1 MKIFSFLFF
10 ALPILGF
17 QLRAQDAIEVNGS
30 INTTVYRSSEELPFW
45 FFRNTNGFIKETTSA
60 GLNAFAK
67 AEYQISESTSLEGG
81 ISLLYRDGTQQQAQR
96 GNLFLKFKAK
106 YYQVTLGAENPAER
120 NLLSST
126 NQNIILSGNT
136 RPFPGVL
143 IESPEYI
150 ALSNALSFD
159 YGIGHYVLKDDRF
172 VENTRVHYKR
182 LNVTYKTESTGSFSL
197 GIQHFAQWGG
207 TSPVNGDLP
216 DGAGDFVKIFLA
228 QAGGDNS
235 EPGEQVNALG
245 NHLGSFDFTYKKTMR
260 KGLLKLYHLHLF
272 EDGSGT
278 AFKNFPDGVW
288 GIDYKFDNP
297 SLITNILYE
306 YVDTRSQSGSSGRSG
321 RDNYFSNKGYRSG
334 WTYEGD
340 IIGLPFFQLNPD
352 TGLGIINN
360 RVVAHH
366 FGVSSVINK
375 FDFVAKLTYLQSLG
389 TYAAPIEP
397 RQKSVLSYLST
408 SYTTEKLGSF
418 TLLLGAD
425 ITNYRSNTLGVSLG
439 YVYRL

>member
-1 MKIFSFLFF
+1 MKFF
-10 ALPILGF
+10 KLLYISLLIGF
-17 QLRAQDAIEVNGS
+17 QSYAQDSIEINGS
-30 INTTVYRSSEELPFW
+30 ISTNVYTSSEELPFW
-45 FFRNTNGFIKETTSA
+45 FYRNTNGFVKEETNV

-67 AEYQISESTSLEGG
+67 AEYNLSENTSLEGG
-81 ISLLYRDGTQQQAQR
+81 ISLLYRDGAEQQAQR
-96 GNLFLKFKAK
+96 GNLFVRFRAK
-106 YYQVTLGAENPAER
+106 YYQITVGAEDPNEA
-120 NLLSST
+120 NVLSST

-136 RPFPGVL
+136 RPFPGIV

-150 ALSNALSFD
+150 AITKSVSVD
-159 YGIGHYVLKDDRF
+159 YGIGHYVLNDDRF

-182 LNVTYKTESTGSFSL
+182 LNVKYDTESSGSFSA
-197 GIQHFAQWGG
+197 GVQHFAQWGG
-207 TSPVNGDLP
+207 VSPVSGALPNGV
-216 DGAGDFVKIFLA
+216 GDFVKIFLA

-235 EPGEQVNALG
+235 VEGEQVNALG
-245 NHLGSFDFTYKKTMR
+245 NHLGSFDFTYEKIMR

-288 GIDYKFDNP
+288 GIDYKFEKP

-306 YVDTRSQSGSSGRSG
+306 YVDTRSQSGSSGRSA

-352 TGLGIINN
+352 TGLGITNN

-375 FDFVAKLTYLQSLG
+375 FNFVAKLTYLQSLG

-397 RQKSVLSYLST
+397 RQKSVLSYLLT
-408 SYTTEKLGSF
+408 SYTTEKWGSF

-425 ITNYRSNTLGVSLG
+425 ITNYRSNTLGGSLG